1 MIVFLL
7 EVGFYIHSA
16 AFRNG
21 VFGFGAARYIFNASI
36 DLSFV
41 QIKIFL
47 LGWVLTC
54 AWAYFKET
62 ENKTDEI
69 KWALYFCNIVVFLS
83 FGLSMWHPQ
92 WLLIAVPFLV
102 LSTFIHKKADT
113 FFFIDILMMFFYIG
127 FTVNMWPNHVDQ
139 NLFNL
144 GILKN
149 YTTSIIGTSFTMSDL
164 FIIKNKS
171 LWYSCF
177 SALLLVNAVFKH
189 PKFCMEN
196 INESIDKHWNLV
208 RARFIVGISIFLVP
222 AFMCLAAIFI

>member
-1 MIVFLL
+1 MLLGIYYYLKSDNTKFILFFSIAITFKYFALLIFIPLLLLREKKIEKVVTSSFFVMLVFLL

-36 DLSFV
+36 DLAFT

-69 KWALYFCNIVVFLS
+69 KWALYFCSIVVFLS

-92 WLLIAVPFLV
+92 WLIHMKLILRITALKFSLIGHSVCFSHHLKFL
-102 LSTFIHKKADT
+102 
-113 FFFIDILMMFFYIG
+113 
-127 FTVNMWPNHVDQ
+127 
-139 NLFNL
+139 
-144 GILKN
+144 
-149 YTTSIIGTSFTMSDL
+149 
-164 FIIKNKS
+164 KS
-171 LWYSCF
+171 L
-177 SALLLVNAVFKH
+177 
-189 PKFCMEN
+189 
-196 INESIDKHWNLV
+196 
-208 RARFIVGISIFLVP
+208 FL
-222 AFMCLAAIFI
+222 